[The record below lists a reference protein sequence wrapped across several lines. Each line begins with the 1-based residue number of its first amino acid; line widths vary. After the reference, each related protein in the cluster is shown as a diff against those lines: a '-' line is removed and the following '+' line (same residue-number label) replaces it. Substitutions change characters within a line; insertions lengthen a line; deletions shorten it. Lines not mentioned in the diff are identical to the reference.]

1 MAARKKS
8 WAAQQR
14 DKKRLND
21 SVVMRKQSNG
31 FNFQDTYGR
40 EAFIP
45 NVEIRPLG
53 LNAELN
59 HERDEQNAYLEKLLN
74 DVDVELKVSGA
85 VKKLTDNP
93 STGALDID
101 DIKELQEEEIK
112 SLVET
117 GFDELAIKE
126 NFAWVSD
133 AHGIYK
139 NVNGK
144 YVSKAK
150 FIRPASKK
158 SALGELK
165 RKSDDPHKTGVSVAV
180 EQISKKRTL
189 SNEAVRKLERKR
201 QKFYLNKERYRGEV
215 LRAALVDKTFDI
227 NETIPAEHKQII
239 VKVMTAQANE
249 LVVKMSDR
257 INRKASDFIYPYI
270 PNMLLRA
277 WRYYPDSVI
286 PAAPFLYQ
294 TTGDFAKDNTTY
306 TVRIQPNIP
315 FYFGPDFCEAAIKAY
330 TDGRKLMDFERNIES
345 YYKLLK
351 QRTRLEVV
359 LANKLAPLITY
370 YDLLKLDPILF
381 DALDEAVILTA
392 AYVDLEEF
400 EQDDELDVE
409 DIGKEPVQDGGFVEN
424 GSEQNVSED
433 EEIAKLNE
441 EIETLLNSI

>member
-1 MAARKKS
+1 MAAQKKS

-45 NVEIRPLG
+45 NMEIRPLG
-53 LNAELN
+53 LNDEFA
-59 HERDEQNAYLEKLLN
+59 HERDEQNAYLEKLLS
-74 DVDVELKVSGA
+74 DVDVELKVSDA

-93 STGALDID
+93 SAGALDVD
-101 DIKELQEEEIK
+101 DIKKLQEEEIEN
-112 SLVET
+112 LVET

-126 NFAWVSD
+126 NYAWVSD
-133 AHGIYK
+133 AYGTYK
-139 NVNGK
+139 NINGEH
-144 YVSKAK
+144 VGKAK

-158 SALGELK
+158 GALDELK
-165 RKSDDPHKTGVSVAV
+165 RKSDDPHRAGISTAV
-180 EQISKKRTL
+180 EQISKRRTL
-189 SNEAVRKLERKR
+189 TNEAVRKLERKR
-201 QKFYLNKERYRGEV
+201 QRFYLNKERYKGEV

-239 VKVMTAQANE
+239 VRVMTAQANE
-249 LVVKMSDR
+249 LVVKMSNR
-257 INRKASDFIYPYI
+257 INKKATDFIYPYL
-270 PNMLLRA
+270 PNILLRA
-277 WRYYPDSVI
+277 WRFYPDSVI
-286 PAAPFLYQ
+286 PAAPFLYK
-294 TTGDFAKDNTTY
+294 TTGDFAKDNATY
-306 TVRIQPNIP
+306 SVRIQPNIP

-330 TDGRKLMDFERNIES
+330 TDGKKLMEFERNIES

-392 AYVDLEEF
+392 AYVDLED
-400 EQDDELDVE
+400 EQSEQGEIEVE
-409 DIGKEPVQDGGFVEN
+409 NIGKEPVQDGGFVDDT
-424 GSEQNVSED
+424 EQDISED

-441 EIETLLNSI
+441 EIEALLNSI

>member
-1 MAARKKS
+1 M
-8 WAAQQR
+8 
-14 DKKRLND
+14 
-21 SVVMRKQSNG
+21 
-31 FNFQDTYGR
+31 
-40 EAFIP
+40 
-45 NVEIRPLG
+45 
-53 LNAELN
+53 
-59 HERDEQNAYLEKLLN
+59 
-74 DVDVELKVSGA
+74 
-85 VKKLTDNP
+85 
-93 STGALDID
+93 
-101 DIKELQEEEIK
+101 
-112 SLVET
+112 
-117 GFDELAIKE
+117 
-126 NFAWVSD
+126 
-133 AHGIYK
+133 
-139 NVNGK
+139 
-144 YVSKAK
+144 
-150 FIRPASKK
+150 
-158 SALGELK
+158 
-165 RKSDDPHKTGVSVAV
+165 
-180 EQISKKRTL
+180 
-189 SNEAVRKLERKR
+189 
-201 QKFYLNKERYRGEV
+201 